1 MPTKNQI
8 IEELYRSKEF
18 NDCIGKMQ
26 PEQLQDDLR
35 SEVMLVLLETDEAKL
50 KGMHDRGEL
59 KFYTVRV
66 ILNMI
71 QSSTSAFYRKYRH
84 INKAYVDDLNE
95 LAGNGWVFD
104 RQLRETPRVEME
116 MPSTEDERQ
125 IREFKEERAMA
136 AINDLYWYDREMVRL
151 YMRLGNYRAIE
162 KDTGIPWESCYSTIK
177 KAIKKIRNELS
188 VAHIVLFAVPGIL
201 LG

>member
-1 MPTKNQI
+1 
-8 IEELYRSKEF
+8 
-18 NDCIGKMQ
+18 MQ

>member
-1 MPTKNQI
+1 VATKNQI

-18 NDCIGKMQ
+18 NECIGKMQ

-35 SEVMLVLLETDEAKL
+35 SEVMMVLLETDEAKL
-50 KGMHDRGEL
+50 KGMHERGEL

-71 QSSTSAFYRKYRH
+71 QSKTSAFYRKYRH
-84 INKAYVDDLNE
+84 LNKMFLEDPNDIARDRQKFQIVAQADPPAVLVDDERVIKE
-95 LAGNGWVFD
+95 L
-104 RQLRETPRVEME
+104 
-116 MPSTEDERQ
+116 
-125 IREFKEERAMA
+125 KEERAMV
-136 AINDLYWYDREMVRL
+136 AINDLYWYDREMIRL

-188 VAHIVLFAVPGIL
+188 IPHPLLFTIPVLL